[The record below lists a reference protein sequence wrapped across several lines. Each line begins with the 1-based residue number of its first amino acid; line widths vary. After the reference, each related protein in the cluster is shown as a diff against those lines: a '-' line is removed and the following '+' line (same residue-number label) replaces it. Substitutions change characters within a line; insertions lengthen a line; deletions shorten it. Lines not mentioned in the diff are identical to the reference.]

1 MPSVA
6 VVAVVGLDSGT
17 GSMSPNVTVR
27 FSSLSVLDK
36 WDALSQSI
44 KSPESSSSASRRSN
58 NILYARPRLVQLSF
72 HFPIAQILI
81 EPITRRAASVAPCSH
96 FCSNRQCSTD
106 VRDFGFAYLPLEA
119 KCCIRCAGFIRSV
132 DSVGSRIRMQVTN
145 FLVDP
150 LLPRRTSAQVFI
162 RTVVPLQFFNL
173 QSLTVPNSSYE
184 VLETRICS
192 IRGWKTGRVGVARST
207 VDMHRVRVRN
217 RASVGATVARRAY
230 SPAPY
235 LCMRIDATRL
245 FGAEIV
251 LGNR

>member
-1 MPSVA
+1 M
-6 VVAVVGLDSGT
+6 
-17 GSMSPNVTVR
+17 
-27 FSSLSVLDK
+27 
-36 WDALSQSI
+36 
-44 KSPESSSSASRRSN
+44 RR
-58 NILYARPRLVQLSF
+58 L
-72 HFPIAQILI
+72 H
-81 EPITRRAASVAPCSH
+81 
-96 FCSNRQCSTD
+96 
-106 VRDFGFAYLPLEA
+106 
-119 KCCIRCAGFIRSV
+119 SV

-162 RTVVPLQFFNL
+162 RTVVPRASTTCPFLTTGL
-173 QSLTVPNSSYE
+173 SAHSLTFLPNSSYE

-217 RASVGATVARRAY
+217 RASVGATVARRLQ
-230 SPAPY
+230 SGPY